1 MMAICQ
7 SKGFNFTWWKIIHN
21 LDNLLTTSN
30 LNKQI
35 ILVFEDMTQFINN
48 TDNKSNSIMID
59 FLYRSRHCNISILS
73 IMHGIRH
80 ALMKRNAFER
90 IFLDNCSCFI
100 IFKPVTNKKVIYSY
114 IKNLLDKSTC
124 DKLDEIFDFISTHSK
139 YPYILI
145 QPHKNVNN
153 DISKIRS
160 DIFDNNWYFQSG
172 I

>member
-1 MMAICQ
+1 
-7 SKGFNFTWWKIIHN
+7 
-21 LDNLLTTSN
+21 
-30 LNKQI
+30 
-35 ILVFEDMTQFINN
+35 
-48 TDNKSNSIMID
+48 
-59 FLYRSRHCNISILS
+59 
-73 IMHGIRH
+73 MHGIRH